1 VTGDPATRA
10 PADPSVEPAGRPEPA
25 VEPARRP
32 QPSVEPAGTP
42 QPSVSPAGRR
52 GASAETL
59 ASRELVVAEI
69 LGAERFLVVTHEH
82 PDGDALGSLVAMQG
96 VLRAL
101 GKDSIMFIAANE
113 FPLPQEYRFFGLDGL
128 VTTIPDDLERRT
140 VIFLDC
146 GNIERNPAQLLRDVE
161 PLLNIDHHH
170 DNTRFGTIDHVVP
183 EASCT
188 AEIVWELM
196 HRLGVPLTRTIADAL
211 YVGLITD
218 TGRFSYENT
227 RANAHLMAAELIDA
241 GVDVAALYQRIYEGV
256 PYAKLELLR
265 RALQRVARY
274 DDGHLAIAF
283 LTAHDFS
290 EAEAEESY
298 AEGIIDQLRA
308 VEGTKVAALVR
319 ELLAEDRRGQKK
331 VSLRATGEDVD
342 VSAIARAHGGGGHR
356 RAAGFTT
363 GLSIPDLV
371 GELRAQLA
379 GQLAGS

>member
-1 VTGDPATRA
+1 MTGPGTAGTGGLQA
-10 PADPSVEPAGRPEPA
+10 GADVPAGDA
-25 VEPARRP
+25 A
-32 QPSVEPAGTP
+32 PS
-42 QPSVSPAGRR
+42 PSA
-52 GASAETL
+52 AE
-59 ASRELVVAEI
+59 SRELVLAEI
-69 LGAERFLVVTHEH
+69 RGAERFLVVTHEH

-101 GKDSIMFIAANE
+101 EKDSIMFIAENE
-113 FPLPQEYRFFGLDGL
+113 FPLPQEYRFFELDGL
-128 VTTIPDDLERRT
+128 VTSIPDDLERRT
-140 VIFLDC
+140 VVFLDC
-146 GNIERNPAQLLRDVE
+146 GNIERSPAHLLRDVE

-170 DNTRFGTIDHVVP
+170 DNTRFGTVDHVVP
-183 EASCT
+183 DASCT
-188 AEIVWELM
+188 AEIIWDLM
-196 HRLGVPLTRTIADAL
+196 GSLGVRLTPSIAEAL

-227 RANAHLMAAELIDA
+227 KASAHLMAAELIEA
-241 GVDVAALYQRIYEGV
+241 GVDVAWIYQRIYEGV

-283 LTAHDFS
+283 LTAHDFT

-298 AEGIIDQLRA
+298 SEGIIDQLRA

-331 VSLRATGEDVD
+331 VSLRATGDDVD

-371 GELRAQLA
+371 AELR
-379 GQLAGS
+379 GQLAAQL

>member
-1 VTGDPATRA
+1 MIGLEIGARG
-10 PADPSVEPAGRPEPA
+10 EPPEGAGGKL
-25 VEPARRP
+25 
-32 QPSVEPAGTP
+32 ST
-42 QPSVSPAGRR
+42 
-52 GASAETL
+52 AE
-59 ASRELVVAEI
+59 SRELVAAEI
-69 LGAERFLVVTHEH
+69 RGAERFLVVTHEH

-101 GKDSIMFIAANE
+101 DKDSIMFIAEHE
-113 FPLPQEYRFFGLDGL
+113 FPLPQEYRFFELDGL
-128 VTTIPDDLERRT
+128 VTSIPDDLERRT
-140 VIFLDC
+140 VVFLDC
-146 GNIERNPAQLLRDVE
+146 GNIERNPAHLLRDVE

-170 DNTRFGTIDHVVP
+170 DNTRFGTVNHVVA

-188 AEIVWELM
+188 AEIIWDLM
-196 HRLGVPLTRTIADAL
+196 RTLGVRLTRPIAEAL

-227 RANAHLMAAELIDA
+227 KASAHLMAAELIEA
-241 GVDVAALYQRIYEGV
+241 GVDVAWIYQRIYEGV

-283 LTAHDFS
+283 LTAHDFT

-298 AEGIIDQLRA
+298 SEGIIDQLRA

-319 ELLAEDRRGQKK
+319 EVLAEDRRGQKK
-331 VSLRATGEDVD
+331 VSLRATGDDVD

-371 GELRAQLA
+371 AELRAQLA
-379 GQLAGS
+379 GQLQ